1 MPDYKAPNTK
11 YLIPDSADFIE
22 SRCIAA
28 KTYKDKLCNSI
39 PKYIAIKLLELIRTI
54 IPKVANSIKIG
65 ISNLDNLSSLK
76 KLIEIIMLAI
86 LPYITKSLKKIINF
100 EFLKKTSY
108 EAKNI
113 FVSLITMKL
122 TKSNNKIE
130 SNEIFS
136 NIFFLRKRAIIK
148 IIRDPIVKINSAK

>member
-1 MPDYKAPNTK
+1 MPDDNAPKTK

-28 KTYKDKLCNSI
+28 KTYKAKLCNSI
-39 PKYIAIKLLELIRTI
+39 PKYIDIKLLELIRTI
-54 IPKVANSIKIG
+54 IPKVANNIKIG

-76 KLIEIIMLAI
+76 KLIEIIILAI

-113 FVSLITMKL
+113 LVSLITMKL
-122 TKSNNKIE
+122 TNNNNRIE
-130 SNEIFS
+130 SNAVLS
-136 NIFFLRKRAIIK
+136 KTFFLRKRAIIK
-148 IIRDPIVKINSAK
+148 MIRDPIVKINSAK